1 MLDWDLL
8 KVAVDRATTQALST
22 FPAHHEADDV
32 RQTLY
37 VWIMENKG
45 TVSRI
50 CADSEGSDTA
60 LVQLLVRAA
69 NSYLKTEE
77 AAVYGYSEEDQYNYS
92 VDLIKSILEVVF
104 RHEDWQSFASAL
116 DAMPR
121 VKKDPSQGGNNL
133 ASYADVKSA
142 VEKLPEEQYNTL
154 VWRYKYSL
162 TFQQIGTE
170 SGVTKQGAQ
179 DRHRAALNSVQLLLG
194 KRDLSDFRQGY
205 DGRQESRGTAS
216 GVARVERD
224 YEG

>member
-1 MLDWDLL
+1 MMDWDLL
-8 KVAVDRATTQALST
+8 KVVVDRATTIALSK

-37 VWIMENKG
+37 VWIMENKN
-45 TVSRI
+45 TVSELLEK
-50 CADSEGSDTA
+50 SEGSDK
-60 LVQLLVRAA
+60 LIVNLLTKAA
-69 NSYLKTEE
+69 MTFLKKED
-77 AAVYGYSEEDQYNYS
+77 AAAYGYDTEDAFSYS

-121 VKKDPSQGGNNL
+121 VKQDPSQGGNNL

-170 SGVTKQGAQ
+170 SGITKQGAEN
-179 DRHRAALNSVQLLLG
+179 RHRAALNSVQLLLG
-194 KRDLSDFRQGY
+194 KRDLNDFRQGY
-205 DGRQESRGTAS
+205 DGRQVNRRNESMGAKIESDYS
-216 GVARVERD
+216 G
-224 YEG
+224 